1 MKSLPLTPSSLPLAL
16 RQLAEGGICHRSGLQ
31 RLVEEL
37 RVGLWLLLFLL
48 PMAAFANQ
56 QQADS
61 LFVAANKDY
70 QQENYAAALEK
81 YKEIEKYGIESEDL
95 LYNIANTYYKLN
107 KIAPAIYYYEK
118 VLKKDPRYKDAEFNL
133 AFAKRMAIDNIEP
146 LPDTITQKFTQG
158 VILQLTYNQ
167 WAWIAVGFAF
177 AFGALF
183 LLYHFS
189 YGPKIKR
196 IYFTGSFI
204 SAALAVLLLFFAYAN
219 HNYRQNNTE
228 AIVFAQQTD
237 VKTAPSM
244 SSAVSFQL
252 HEGTKVKILES
263 VDNWKKI
270 KLADGKIGWIVAED
284 VKEI

>member
-1 MKSLPLTPSSLPLAL
+1 MKSLPLAPSDRGRTLFCLMF
-16 RQLAEGGICHRSGLQ
+16 C
-31 RLVEEL
+31 
-37 RVGLWLLLFLL
+37 LFLL
-48 PMAAFANQ
+48 VPMVSFANL

-61 LFVAANKDY
+61 LFTMANKHYQEEDY
-70 QQENYAAALEK
+70 TAALED
-81 YKEIEKYGIESEDL
+81 YKEIEKYGIVSEEL
-95 LYNIANTYYKLN
+95 FYNIANTYYKLN

-118 VLKKDPRYKDAEFNL
+118 VLKINPRYKDADFNL
-133 AFAKRMAIDNIEP
+133 TFAKRMAIDNIEP
-146 LPDTITQKFTQG
+146 LPKTITQKFTKSI
-158 VILQLTYNQ
+158 ILQLTYNQ
-167 WAWIAVGFAF
+167 WAWIAVGLAF
-177 AFGALF
+177 AFGILF

-189 YGPKIKR
+189 YEPKIKR

-204 SAALAVLLLFFAYAN
+204 SAALAILLLFFAYAN
-219 HNYRQNNTE
+219 HEYQKNNTE

-252 HEGTKVKILES
+252 HEGTKVKVLEG

>member
-1 MKSLPLTPSSLPLAL
+1 MKSLSQNLFLIPFNREGI
-16 RQLAEGGICHRSGLQ
+16 RQLMAVSQLTEAKKMMFF
-31 RLVEEL
+31 VM
-37 RVGLWLLLFLL
+37 LLLL
-48 PMAAFANQ
+48 PVMTFANQ

-61 LFVAANKDY
+61 LFIAANKDY
-70 QQENYAAALEK
+70 QKEDYAAALEK
-81 YKEIEKYGIESEDL
+81 YKEIEKYGIASEDL

-118 VLKKDPRYKDAEFNL
+118 VLKMNPRYKDAEFNL
-133 AFAKRMAIDNIEP
+133 AFAKRMTIDNIEP
-146 LPDTITQKFTQG
+146 LPKTISQKFRESI
-158 VILQLTYNQ
+158 ILQLSYNQ
-167 WAWIAVGFAF
+167 WAWIAVGLAF
-177 AFGALF
+177 AFGVLF

-189 YGPKIKR
+189 YDSNTKKT
-196 IYFTGSFI
+196 YFAGSFI
-204 SAALAVLLLFFAYAN
+204 SAALSVLFLFFAYAN
-219 HNYRQNNTE
+219 YKYQKNNTE
-228 AIVFAQQTD
+228 ALVFVQQTD

-252 HEGTKVKILES
+252 HEGTKVKILER